1 MGPSLFKNFDANAI
15 PTHEH
20 CIANAKKSIK
30 NKRLRRII
38 DEFDFVKNNF
48 KKPGTRHTAFI
59 INRLLAASNFGN
71 I

>member
-1 MGPSLFKNFDANAI
+1 MRIKSQEPRVKKWLQHK
-15 PTHEH
+15 
-20 CIANAKKSIK
+20 KKSIK

-48 KKPGTRHTAFI
+48 KNAGTRHTAFI
-59 INRLLAASNFGN
+59 INKLRAASNFGN